1 MSGRRRPGCSSP
13 QRSFG
18 PSQGSCGAPRSR
30 SSWTRSWW
38 RRSGL
43 AWSRTTSR
51 MPSGTTSSASPR
63 SRPRTDSKQSGC
75 PASESTTSNRW
86 RPRHAPSFASGRRR
100 SSSKEATRK
109 GPWSTSSMTAGGCGA
124 FAGGGTRRPCTAP
137 AAPSPRPR
145 MARAEPTTAGAGTA
159 HSWRREPY
167 TVLGEARKSPGLRR
181 VRTGVDAVRIALFTD
196 SYLPTVDGVVTSVLT
211 TRRQLEAHG
220 HQVVVFAPED
230 PHRRGKREPGT
241 IYVRAKEF
249 RHYPGYRL
257 AMFPGRET
265 DLIKEMG
272 IDVIHIHGVGFVGI
286 KGIWAS
292 WHAKVPRVST
302 FHTMIHETL
311 AFYSPFGLN
320 LHLLE
325 RGLRFYLRIF
335 LRKTHGVVVPS
346 RAILDEILALSPS
359 AKIADV
365 IPTGV
370 DTDRFRPDIS
380 GQGVRTKW
388 GLNGHDVILHV
399 GRVAPEKNL
408 TTLIHAFP
416 KVLESNPDTKLMIV
430 GTGPY
435 MEKYYDLV
443 RHLGLAGDVIFTGFV
458 PDADLPKYYAAAD
471 AFAIASKFETQGLVV
486 LEALASGRPVAGAN
500 YRAIPEFVREGVNG
514 ALFEPNDV
522 RGCAAAILRCLR
534 EPDGMHEAARETA
547 LRFSV
552 ERCTR
557 RLERVYDRLVAT

>member
-1 MSGRRRPGCSSP
+1 M
-13 QRSFG
+13 
-18 PSQGSCGAPRSR
+18 
-30 SSWTRSWW
+30 
-38 RRSGL
+38 
-43 AWSRTTSR
+43 
-51 MPSGTTSSASPR
+51 
-63 SRPRTDSKQSGC
+63 
-75 PASESTTSNRW
+75 
-86 RPRHAPSFASGRRR
+86 
-100 SSSKEATRK
+100 
-109 GPWSTSSMTAGGCGA
+109 
-124 FAGGGTRRPCTAP
+124 
-137 AAPSPRPR
+137 
-145 MARAEPTTAGAGTA
+145 
-159 HSWRREPY
+159 
-167 TVLGEARKSPGLRR
+167 
-181 VRTGVDAVRIALFTD
+181 RIALFTD
-196 SYLPTVDGVVTSVLT
+196 TYLPTVDGVVTSVLS

-220 HQVVVFAPED
+220 HEVVVFAPED
-230 PHRRGKREPGT
+230 PRRRGMREAGT

-265 DLIKEMG
+265 DLIKDLG

-292 WHAKVPRVST
+292 WQAKVPRVST
-302 FHTMIHETL
+302 FHTMIHDL
-311 AFYSPFGLN
+311 LPFYSPFGLN

-325 RGLRFYLRIF
+325 RGLRFYLRVF
-335 LRKTHGVVVPS
+335 LRKTKGVVVPS
-346 RAILDEILALSPS
+346 RAVLEEILALSPA

-370 DTDRFRPDIS
+370 DPERFHPGNS
-380 GQGVRTKW
+380 GQAVRTKW
-388 GLNGHDVILHV
+388 GLNGHDVLLHV

-416 KVLESNPDTKLMIV
+416 KVLEANPDTKFLIV

-435 MEKYYDLV
+435 IEKYYDLV

-500 YRAIPEFVREGVNG
+500 YRAIPEFVTEGVNG
-514 ALFEPNDV
+514 ALFEPNDT
-522 RGCAAAILRCLR
+522 RGCAAAVLRCLR
-534 EPDGMHEAARETA
+534 KSDDMREAARETA
-547 LRFSV
+547 LQYSV

-557 RLERVYDRLVAT
+557 RLERVYERLIAS